1 MEKFY
6 YELFFKIDEPY
17 KDLVLDFVFDLGVE
31 AVEEK
36 DKGLYIRSSEELD
49 EIAWALELFCE
60 KLSHLKNH
68 SLNFDFTLEKRE
80 NKNWIEEYKKGIEPI
95 LIDQIY
101 IHTTWQKAKKG
112 FLNIQINPAL
122 AFGSGHHEST
132 HSCIELLQKFA
143 KMDMKALDLGCG
155 SGILAIILAKFGLRV
170 DICDTDE
177 LALKSALN
185 NAKLNNV
192 SFCNAWQGSLDKA
205 KEKYDFIV
213 ANIIADVILIL
224 EKDMKNC
231 LEENAILIL
240 SGILDKYEARIK
252 DKFKDLS
259 LICELRKNE
268 WLSLVY
274 KKEKNER
281 K

>member
-36 DKGLYIRSSEELD
+36 DKGFYIRSSEELD

-68 SLNFDFTLEKRE
+68 SLNFNFTLEKRE

-112 FLNIQINPAL
+112 FLNIQIDP
-122 AFGSGHHEST
+122 
-132 HSCIELLQKFA
+132 
-143 KMDMKALDLGCG
+143 
-155 SGILAIILAKFGLRV
+155 
-170 DICDTDE
+170 
-177 LALKSALN
+177 
-185 NAKLNNV
+185 
-192 SFCNAWQGSLDKA
+192 
-205 KEKYDFIV
+205 
-213 ANIIADVILIL
+213 
-224 EKDMKNC
+224 
-231 LEENAILIL
+231 
-240 SGILDKYEARIK
+240 
-252 DKFKDLS
+252 
-259 LICELRKNE
+259 
-268 WLSLVY
+268 
-274 KKEKNER
+274 
-281 K
+281 